1 MSEALRFDGKVVV
14 ITGAG
19 NGLGRT
25 YALQAAQRGAKVVV
39 NDLGGTADG
48 KGGDHSAAAKVA
60 EEIRALGGEAI
71 PNYDSVATQQGGE
84 AIVNAALQQWGRV
97 DAVLANAGILRDR
110 SFAKMSEDELNSV
123 LDVHLKGTF
132 YTCQPAFRW
141 MKENGGGNIVVTTSA
156 SALFGNIGQA
166 NYCAAKLGIAGF
178 MMVLALEG
186 ARAGIK
192 VNAIAP
198 TAATRLTATAGM
210 AHQAGDVESDPMST
224 ERVAPLTL
232 ALAHSSC
239 ALSGQIFTAA
249 GGWYSRAVIA
259 ITEGWVAKSGEYTA
273 EAVAAHLAAIA
284 SAENL
289 LVPKDAT
296 DFFGMMQSRVG

>member
-1 MSEALRFDGKVVV
+1 MNDTLSFDGKVVV

-39 NDLGGTADG
+39 NDLGGTLDG
-48 KGGDHSAAAKVA
+48 KGDDHSAAARVA
-60 EEIRALGGEAI
+60 EEIRALGGDAI
-71 PNYDSVATQQGGE
+71 PNYDSVATEQGGA
-84 AIVNAALQQWGRV
+84 AIVDAALQQWGRV

-110 SFAKMSEDELNSV
+110 SFAKMSNEELNSV
-123 LDVHLKGTF
+123 LDVHLKGTY

-156 SALFGNIGQA
+156 SALFGNLGQA
-166 NYCAAKLGIAGF
+166 NYCSAKLGIAGL

-198 TAATRLTATAGM
+198 TAATRLTAAAGM
-210 AHQAGDVESDPMST
+210 AEGGDAESDPMST
-224 ERVAPLTL
+224 ERVAPLAL
-232 ALAHSSC
+232 ALAHASC
-239 ALSGQIFTAA
+239 AQSGQIFTAA

-259 ITEGWVAKSGEYTA
+259 VSEGWVARSGEYTA

-284 SAENL
+284 ATDKL
-289 LVPKDAT
+289 TVPKDAS
-296 DFFGMMQSRVG
+296 DFFGMMQRRIG